1 MGCHTVPPLAGKLKS
16 ERPSSLEFIYYTLT
30 GIALYVLSDWILQR
44 LEIKLGKR
52 LEYRSLIFFGII
64 LTLALISFSLIRWLA
79 AG

>member
-1 MGCHTVPPLAGKLKS
+1 MD
-16 ERPSSLEFIYYTLT
+16 FIYYTLA
-30 GIALYVLSDWILQR
+30 GIALYLFSDWILQR

-52 LEYRSLIFFGII
+52 LQYRSLIFFGII